1 MTAEQN
7 LPKKS
12 AAFIVSLSIELHIQD
27 RKLITRQFLEA
38 IMTSVHALPG
48 LASKIFYFSLV
59 ASVFTFVSMLLL
71 TTLHP

>member
-1 MTAEQN
+1 
-7 LPKKS
+7 
-12 AAFIVSLSIELHIQD
+12 
-27 RKLITRQFLEA
+27 LEA

-71 TTLHP
+71 TCPYRKSNPYVLMVQPSKNRPHLDAPGALNEPSNRRILA

>member
-1 MTAEQN
+1 ME
-7 LPKKS
+7 P
-12 AAFIVSLSIELHIQD
+12 HIKE
-27 RKLITRQFLEA
+27 RKLITRQFSEA

-59 ASVFTFVSMLLL
+59 ASAFIFVSMLLL